1 LAGLRDIAASHNFTC
16 THELNSPDTLVEGK
30 SASLL
35 GNAETDHH
43 RTSICRITGINYG
56 GRLVEKGF

>member
-1 LAGLRDIAASHNFTC
+1 MPLLK
-16 THELNSPDTLVEGK
+16 GK
-30 SASLL
+30 SASHL
-35 GNAETDHH
+35 GNAETDHL